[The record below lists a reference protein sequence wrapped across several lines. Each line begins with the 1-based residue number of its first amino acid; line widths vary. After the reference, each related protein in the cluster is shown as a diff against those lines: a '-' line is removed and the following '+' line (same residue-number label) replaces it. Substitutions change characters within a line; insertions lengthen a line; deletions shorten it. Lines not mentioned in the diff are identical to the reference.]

1 MRLTDT
7 VALVGSGDVR
17 LSNRYDCNVYAM
29 DAPDGVVL
37 VDAGAGRSTD
47 RILDRARE
55 AIGTPTA
62 AVLTH
67 AHADHVQGVPDF
79 PDGIEVVASEE
90 TATLVER
97 GDETRLG
104 ITAAKRDD
112 VYPSDYVFEPF
123 SPDRTFRPDTTIE
136 VAGLKLEIVRVR
148 GHASDHVCFLLDE
161 TDRTIAFVGDVLY
174 PDGSISLLNVPG
186 SSLAHY
192 RADMPKLYDRHV
204 DALLPGHGHPRLAD
218 GNESIETAHER
229 LRGMFSPTSKT

>member
-17 LSNRYDCNVYAM
+17 LSDRYDCNVYAI

-37 VDAGAGRSTD
+37 VDTGAGRATD
-47 RILDRARE
+47 RILDYTRE
-55 AIGTPTA
+55 VVGTPTA

-67 AHADHVQGVPDF
+67 AHADHVQGVPDL
-79 PDGIEVVASEE
+79 PEEVTVVAPAE
-90 TATLVER
+90 TATLVET
-97 GDETRLG
+97 GDEARLG
-104 ITAAKRDD
+104 ITAAKRDG
-112 VYPSDYVFEPF
+112 VYPSDYAFEPF
-123 SPDRTFRPDTTIE
+123 APDRTFRPDATVE
-136 VAGLKLEIVRVR
+136 VAGLRLEAVRVR
-148 GHASDHVCFLLDE
+148 GHASDHVCYLLDG
-161 TDRTIAFVGDVLY
+161 TDRTVAFVGDTLH

-192 RADMPKLYDRHV
+192 RADMPKLRDRHV

-218 GNESIETAHER
+218 GNESIETAHEQ